1 MITRKSSHGIQSKRL
16 NVFFTNAFEIYLFD
30 HTKEIKMM
38 SQKYSTNKND
48 EGEKTETWFI
58 AELKINSSKLTAIL
72 MSSSIP
78 SFPECG
84 TIFFSVSNLLK

>member
-1 MITRKSSHGIQSKRL
+1 
-16 NVFFTNAFEIYLFD
+16 
-30 HTKEIKMM
+30 MM

-84 TIFFSVSNLLK
+84 TIFFSVSNLLKWQV